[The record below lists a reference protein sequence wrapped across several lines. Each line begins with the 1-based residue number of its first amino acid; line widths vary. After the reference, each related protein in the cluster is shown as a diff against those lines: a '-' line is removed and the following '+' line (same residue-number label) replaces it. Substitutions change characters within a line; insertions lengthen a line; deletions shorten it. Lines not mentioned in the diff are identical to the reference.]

1 MFGGGICDSW
11 IQQIYQK
18 VMKICSTHK
27 GAFIINDFLRNPNF
41 EIKICSK
48 PLGSYKKS
56 SVHSQKPEWEEQ
68 NEQQEKDDQ
77 NKQQEKEKQTTK
89 DRARQRWK
97 ILCLVKTSGHSIYM
111 LGQ

>member
-1 MFGGGICDSW
+1 MEFF
-11 IQQIYQK
+11 
-18 VMKICSTHK
+18 VTL
-27 GAFIINDFLRNPNF
+27 FTF
-41 EIKICSK
+41 IKIPNSWNFSK
-48 PLGSYKKS
+48 KLLKILGSYKKS
-56 SVHSQKPEWEEQ
+56 FVHSQKPEWEEQ
-68 NEQQEKDDQ
+68 IDQQEKDDQ

>member
-1 MFGGGICDSW
+1 MTSLD
-11 IQQIYQK
+11 IQ
-18 VMKICSTHK
+18 T
-27 GAFIINDFLRNPNF
+27 L
-41 EIKICSK
+41 IKIFH
-48 PLGSYKKS
+48 LGSYKKS

-97 ILCLVKTSGHSIYM
+97 ILCLVKTSGDSIYIRTVSS
-111 LGQ
+111 